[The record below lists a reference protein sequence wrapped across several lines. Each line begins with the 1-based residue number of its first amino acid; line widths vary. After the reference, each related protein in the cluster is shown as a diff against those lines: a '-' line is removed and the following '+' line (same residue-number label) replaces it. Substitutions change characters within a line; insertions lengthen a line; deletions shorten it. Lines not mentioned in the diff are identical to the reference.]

1 MIDPNRTS
9 SQKCYLCTSLGDLV
23 KKLINKLRK
32 IIYFV
37 GLFPTLQWSAVKIN
51 LKKNKEKIQISKF
64 QISHFIQ
71 SHYKLK
77 RNRALQNLD
86 LKPNTSCVSLC
97 SPK

>member
-37 GLFPTLQWSAVKIN
+37 GLFPTLQWSAVKDQII
-51 LKKNKEKIQISKF
+51 KNKEKNINFKISDF
-64 QISHFIQ
+64 PLYSVTI
-71 SHYKLK
+71 
-77 RNRALQNLD
+77 
-86 LKPNTSCVSLC
+86 
-97 SPK
+97 